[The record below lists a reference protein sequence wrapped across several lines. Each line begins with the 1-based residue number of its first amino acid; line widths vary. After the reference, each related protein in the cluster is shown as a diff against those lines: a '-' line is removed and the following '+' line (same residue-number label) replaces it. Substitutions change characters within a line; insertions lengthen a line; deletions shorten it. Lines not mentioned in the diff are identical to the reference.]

1 MREVTASAPGK
12 VNLLL
17 KVGQPRA
24 DGYHPLVTVFECLS
38 MREYVTVRTS
48 RTPGIRV
55 ETIAYQPNGQVDREL
70 TDELALLA
78 PEEHLAV
85 KAAKALQPL
94 AALGPWKAT
103 SAGVTLQ
110 VEKHVPMAG
119 GMAGGSADAAA
130 TLVACN
136 ELWQLGLTTE
146 QLETLG
152 RALGADV
159 PACIRG
165 GISLGVGRGD
175 HLTSLPSP
183 QQPHHWVMALAHG
196 GLSTPEVF
204 RTYDALHE
212 GTRWHPLPS
221 ADEYSFAAFSDDA
234 HVLATAVDNDLTQA
248 AVVLRPELAQTLLDG
263 EKAGALAAIL
273 SGSGPTCAFLA
284 RDAEHAQELAVRI
297 GELPT
302 VKTVC
307 VASGPAEPAR
317 IEELNEI

>member
-17 KVGQPRA
+17 KVGQPTA

-48 RTPGIRV
+48 RTPGIQV
-55 ETIAYQPNGQVDREL
+55 ETIAYQPNGQIDYEL
-70 TDELALLA
+70 TEELAALA
-78 PEEHLAV
+78 PEDHLAV
-85 KAAKALQPL
+85 KAAKAVQPL

-103 SAGVTLQ
+103 SAGLKIRVR
-110 VEKHVPMAG
+110 KHIPIAG

-130 TLVACN
+130 TLLACN
-136 ELWQLGLTTE
+136 ELWQLGLSSE
-146 QLETLG
+146 QLESLG

-175 HLTSLPSP
+175 HLTSLPEP
-183 QQPHHWVMALAHG
+183 EKPHHWVMALAYG

-204 RTYDALHE
+204 RAYDALYE
-212 GTRWHPLPS
+212 DTQWPTLPLV
-221 ADEYSFAAFSDDA
+221 DDHSFTAFSHDS
-234 HVLATAVDNDLTQA
+234 HAVAAVVENDLTQA
-248 AVVLRPELAQTLLDG
+248 AIVLRPELSQTLQDG

-284 RDAEHAQELAVRI
+284 RDVDHAQELAERVQA
-297 GELPT
+297 LPT
-302 VKTVC
+302 VKAVC
-307 VASGPAEPAR
+307 VTSGPSAPAR
-317 IEELNEI
+317 IEEVKDI